1 MMQLGVVLIAFALTC
16 SACAESTQGEVP
28 ASSSDAPA
36 GSEQAGSTGDPATED
51 SATAPD
57 ESGSSSPDLPARPLP
72 ITFTADATATVS
84 VEIGADGGSLSTT
97 DTNGVEYTLTIPEGA
112 LFAPQEI
119 VVTPIALVDSPFGA
133 AEVFAVSMEP
143 NGLVFLE
150 PATLEISGRTF
161 DQSTSVAFSSDHSGD
176 DFRAQIA
183 IIGDTATVQVAHFSN
198 GGFLTA
204 TEEEIDS
211 IFDEYAPHSR
221 EGQHVQEIAI
231 INRRVEDAD
240 ARGDALADVLVS
252 WFAAIQSDVSTAS
265 DGAAVERLL
274 GEFVNAR
281 SYLDL
286 LRQPDEDSTIA
297 PSADAAMV
305 AAAEAIQEAAVRM
318 FDQENL
324 RCIQDRDPDAMFG
337 MLKWLLLYSWIGE
350 VTQDDSGSDELTG
363 AVKQCA
369 RFRVEFRSTAEFE
382 FSSEVNATVPLE
394 FQGGAEIRVD
404 AGTMT
409 YPAVQGTLNGTG
421 VAGELTCTTQAPID
435 VALNLAFNPVFGS
448 LSDSQFNGAAIVV
461 RFYENT
467 NWVCGQTPIQ
477 QALWLPWF
485 AGAYSSSRAG
495 DGFYQFDTER
505 SDEAGVWA
513 ETDLISFSNG
523 VTVTVELKL
532 IHEPQLP

>member
-1 MMQLGVVLIAFALTC
+1 VPT
-16 SACAESTQGEVP
+16 SA
-28 ASSSDAPA
+28 SDTAT
-36 GSEQAGSTGDPATED
+36 GTEQAGNTGDPATED
-51 SATAPD
+51 NATAPD
-57 ESGSSSPDLPARPLP
+57 ESGSSSPELPAKPLP
-72 ITFTADATATVS
+72 VSFTADATATVS
-84 VEIGADGGSLSTT
+84 VEIGVDGGSLSTT

-119 VVTPIALVDSPFGA
+119 AVTPIALVDSPFDA
-133 AEVFAVSMEP
+133 AEAFAVSMEP

-150 PATLEISGRTF
+150 PATLEISGPTF
-161 DQSTSVAFSSDHSGD
+161 DQSTSVAFSSDHGGD

-183 IIGDTATVQVAHFSN
+183 IIGDTATIQVAHFSN

-211 IFDEYAPHSR
+211 IFDEYAPRSR
-221 EGQHVQEIAI
+221 EGQHVQEIAV
-231 INRRVEDAD
+231 INRRVDDAD

-297 PSADAAMV
+297 ASADGAMV
-305 AAAEAIQEAAVRM
+305 ATGVALQEAAVRM

-337 MLKWLLLYSWIGE
+337 MLKWLLLYGWIGTI
-350 VTQDDSGSDELTG
+350 TQDFSGTDQLTS
-363 AVKQCA
+363 AIKQCA
-369 RFRVEFRSTAEFE
+369 RFRVEFRSTVEFE
-382 FSSEVNATVPLE
+382 FSSEVNANVPLE
-394 FQGGAEIRVD
+394 FQGGEILLD

-421 VAGELTCTTQAPID
+421 VAGKLTCTTQAPID

-467 NWVCGQTPIQ
+467 NWVCGQTPMQ

-485 AGAYSSSRAG
+485 TGAYSSSRAG

-505 SDEAGVWA
+505 SNKAGVWA